1 MAKLRIQ
8 ITAIDEDGKEFHQQM
23 EFTHEHLQQTPN
35 PRQALVSHCMYMIR
49 EVLSNVSPAI
59 KNL

>member
-8 ITAIDEDGKEFHQQM
+8 ITAIDNNGKEFHQQM
-23 EFTHEHLQQTPN
+23 EFAHEHLQQTPN
-35 PRQALVSHCMYMIR
+35 PRQALVSHCLYMIR
-49 EVLSNVSPAI
+49 EVLSYINPAI

>member
-1 MAKLRIQ
+1 MSKLRIQ
-8 ITAIDEDGKEFHQQM
+8 ITAVDDDGKEFHQQM
-23 EFTHEHLQQTPN
+23 EFTHQVLQQTPN
-35 PRQALVSHCMYMIR
+35 PRQALVAHTMFMIR